1 MRTIGVVLLLVLF
14 IASIAVGR
22 FLAITII
29 KITADTALFI
39 SLPYVIC
46 IGRLSEVSDKLTS
59 TNR

>member
-1 MRTIGVVLLLVLF
+1 MRTIGVVWLLLSL

-39 SLPYVIC
+39 SWPYAIC

-59 TNR
+59 TNQ